1 MATISEIL
9 KPIFDEKG
17 IPEWVWKPI
26 MLMESG
32 GNPNSWNDPT
42 KNGGKEDSRGLY
54 QINILGNPRF
64 AGENLFDPAT
74 NATIARDYF
83 ILPAWNKV
91 RGNTFMNESD
101 KTAYVWKNGIR
112 PAWNDTKNQA
122 IRNKTAEVLS
132 GGLIN
137 KETDYTGSTPPTG
150 GNSGVITKKDGVL
163 FTIPIPMGDD
173 LEITKSAMFHTLV
186 FIIGAIILILT
197 LYSMFLM
204 NSPIG
209 QIVKGAK

>member
-1 MATISEIL
+1 MTTISDIL

-32 GNPNSWNDPT
+32 GNPNSWNDPS

-64 AGENLFDPAT
+64 KDENLFDPAV

-91 RGNTFMNESD
+91 QGNTFMNESD

-112 PAWNDTKNQA
+112 PYWTDSKNQA

-137 KETDYTGSTPPTG
+137 KEPTYTPSNPPTTG
-150 GNSGVITKKDGVL
+150 GGATPKDNVLFEIPLIGENLKITKTGTFSVV
-163 FTIPIPMGDD
+163 
-173 LEITKSAMFHTLV
+173 V
-186 FIIGAIILILT
+186 FIIGAILLILT
-197 LYSMFLM
+197 LYSMFLS
-204 NSPIG
+204 NNPLSG
-209 QIVKGAK
+209 VLEGVKS